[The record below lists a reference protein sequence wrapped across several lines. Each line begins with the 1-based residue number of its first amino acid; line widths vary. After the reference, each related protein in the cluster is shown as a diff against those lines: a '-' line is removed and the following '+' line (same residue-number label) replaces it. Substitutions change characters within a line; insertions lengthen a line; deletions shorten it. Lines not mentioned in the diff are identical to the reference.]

1 MPVSSYES
9 VTVFPGWDQCD
20 DSCIERLRSLMAA
33 KCAVFLVVEG
43 NQVMDAA
50 DFLFKL
56 TQVDHGAYVFKLWQ
70 RQTTKKAPKTARQGP
85 RGCVIADTVQIWALE
100 TNRVEMH
107 GTRTF
112 QTVIAQKPTPIMD
125 HIADHVNTN
134 DRVVVLFGDD
144 YQPAVQVG
152 STEFDIFSVTEDK
165 VVKRKIFSPT
175 STRKSRMFKAYVETQ
190 DARQLTQDR
199 KALAETPEEVEGLTG
214 MIKDSELDPAT
225 VDKMLKS
232 AIAKKRRL
240 EKKKDTNAPKKERSP
255 NTSGIAAV
263 CQVTEALRDFLVEHC
278 EITVPPEGIARTEVV
293 RAIPKYIKRN
303 NLSEGRKVT
312 LDDNLRTLMRQE
324 DIEGQEITFFTIYK
338 FINHNFIKKE
348 PEVKVS
354 KPQVP
359 EPVPT
364 VKVPEPNVPKK
375 RKAAATQKE
384 QAKKAKS
391 KKASIAQN

>member
-1 MPVSSYES
+1 MPASSYES
-9 VTVFPGWDQCD
+9 LTVFPGWDECD
-20 DSCIERLRSLMAA
+20 DSCIERIQGLMAP

-43 NQVMDAA
+43 NQVMNAA

-70 RQTTKKAPKTARQGP
+70 RQTTKKAPKTVRQGP
-85 RGCVIADTVQIWALE
+85 RGCVIADTVQIWTLE

-107 GTRTF
+107 GGRTF
-112 QTVIAQKPTPIMD
+112 QTVVAQKPTTVMD

-165 VVKRKIFSPT
+165 VVKRKVFSAT
-175 STRKSRMFKAYVETQ
+175 SARKSRMFKAYIETH
-190 DARQLTQDR
+190 DAKQLAQDR
-199 KALAETPEEVEGLTG
+199 KALAENAEEANVLAG
-214 MIKDSELDPAT
+214 MIKDSELEPAT
-225 VDKMLKS
+225 LDKMLKS

-240 EKKKDTNAPKKERSP
+240 EKKKDTTAPKKERSP

-312 LDDNLRTLMRQE
+312 LDDNLRTLMRQD

-348 PEVKVS
+348 KAKPKPETEVK
-354 KPQVP
+354 
-359 EPVPT
+359 VPT
-364 VKVPEPNVPKK
+364 VKVPEPKVPEPKVPKK
-375 RKAAATQKE
+375 RKAAATQKG

-391 KKASIAQN
+391 K